1 MQNFEYY
8 NPTRLIFG
16 RGEIASLTRHIPEG
30 VRVLVTFGGGS
41 VKRNGVYDQVKAA
54 LAGIDHVEFWGIEAN
69 PKVETLRKCIEFGR
83 EQKAGFILAVGAAPC
98 STAPSSLPAPSPRAK
113 RATPGTSSSPAVPPA
128 AFPTRAS

>member
-83 EQKAGFILAVGAAPC
+83 EQKAGFILAVGGG
-98 STAPSSLPAPSPRAK
+98 SVLDGSKPAPSPRAK

>member
-1 MQNFEYY
+1 MQNFEYF

-16 RGEIASLTRHIPEG
+16 RGEIASLARHIPEG

-69 PKVETLRKCIEFGR
+69 PKVLNF
-83 EQKAGFILAVGAAPC
+83 
-98 STAPSSLPAPSPRAK
+98 PA
-113 RATPGTSSSPAVPPA
+113 
-128 AFPTRAS
+128 

>member
-69 PKVETLRKCIEFGR
+69 PVSYTHLTL
-83 EQKAGFILAVGAAPC
+83 
-98 STAPSSLPAPSPRAK
+98 
-113 RATPGTSSSPAVPPA
+113 
-128 AFPTRAS
+128 PTN

>member
-16 RGEIASLTRHIPEG
+16 RGEIASLAKHLPAG

-69 PKVETLRKCIEFGR
+69 PKVETLRKCIDFGR
-83 EQKAGFILAVGAAPC
+83 RENVGFILAL
-98 STAPSSLPAPSPRAK
+98 SLIHI
-113 RATPGTSSSPAVPPA
+113 
-128 AFPTRAS
+128 